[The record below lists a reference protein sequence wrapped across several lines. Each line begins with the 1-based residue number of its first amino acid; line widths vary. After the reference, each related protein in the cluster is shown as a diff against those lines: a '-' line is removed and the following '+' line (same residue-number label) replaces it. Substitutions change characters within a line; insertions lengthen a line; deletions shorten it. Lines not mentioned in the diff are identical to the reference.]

1 MKQPRQPKPSPATLN
16 SAAKYR
22 EPLSSFARG
31 LIREWRRLG
40 LDTAGDKVVVAVSG
54 GADSVALLLA
64 LDELIRARKIKI
76 EIVVAHLNHKL
87 RQAAADD
94 VRWVQALARRLGH
107 RAVVRGADIKTRA
120 RRSNDNLEQA
130 ARRVRYEFLGKVA
143 KSNRANL
150 VLTGHTM
157 NDQAE
162 TVLLNLIRGSGS
174 DGLRG
179 MEPSRRLV
187 AGSEIV
193 LARPLLSWAARADTE
208 SYCRR
213 QSINYREDVMNL
225 DESFARV
232 RVRRQLVPLLEQF
245 NPRFIQSV
253 TRSAEILR
261 EDNIALDAA
270 AGRLL
275 ELSRDRESCSLRGGL
290 LRAAPAAL
298 RRRALRLWLGQQ
310 RGDLRRLEHAHIIG
324 IEKLLLGRK
333 SGRVIELPGGAQ
345 AFRQNSML
353 HYRPGRKAK

>member
-1 MKQPRQPKPSPATLN
+1 M
-16 SAAKYR
+16 
-22 EPLSSFARG
+22 
-31 LIREWRRLG
+31 IREWRRLE
-40 LDTAGDKVVVAVSG
+40 LDTRGDKVVVAVSG

-64 LDELIRARKIKI
+64 FDELIRARKIKI

-87 RQAAADD
+87 REAGPDD
-94 VRWVQALARRLGH
+94 ARWVQELAKRLGH
-107 RAVVRGADIKTRA
+107 RAVVRAADIKTRA
-120 RRSNDNLEQA
+120 RRLNDNLEQA

-143 KSNRANL
+143 KSNRARL
-150 VLTGHTM
+150 VVTGHTM

-179 MEPSRRLV
+179 MEPFRRLSV
-187 AGSEIV
+187 ASEIV
-193 LARPLLSWAARADTE
+193 LARPLLSWAARSDTE

-213 QSINYREDVMNL
+213 QSVEYREDPMNL

-245 NPRFIQSV
+245 NPRFIQGV

-261 EDNIALDAA
+261 DDNIALDRA

-275 ELSRDRESCSLRGGL
+275 ELSREGESWSLRGDL
-290 LRAAPAAL
+290 LRGAPAAL

-310 RGDLRRLEHAHIIG
+310 RGDLRRIEHAHVTA
-324 IEKLLLGRK
+324 IENLLLSRK
-333 SGRVIELPGGAQ
+333 SGRVVELPGGAE
-345 AFRQNSML
+345 ALRQDGML
-353 HYRPGRKAK
+353 HYHPGRKAK